1 MDIDP
6 NLPYR
11 EMIREKYRQ
20 VRKQYEANKDMHNP
34 YSVKEEMSKVEILEH
49 MKEKL
54 KDRGQDYGDVTENHQ
69 RQIDMINPYLSHVL
83 GVPVNLTASQ
93 MATIM
98 LLVKIGRLCENK
110 NHLDTWADLIG
121 YAACGYEM
129 ISKGDGADLE
139 EEDDTVNP
147 HWANDR

>member
-1 MDIDP
+1 MKQIDP
-6 NLPYR
+6 RLPYR
-11 EMIREKYRQ
+11 EMIRQKYKQ
-20 VRKQYEANKDMHNP
+20 VREQMNNP
-34 YSVKEEMSKVEILEH
+34 YAVKDKMSKVEILEH
-49 MKEKL
+49 MKDKL
-54 KDRGQDYGDVTENHQ
+54 ADRGKDYGDVTENHA

-83 GVPVNLTASQ
+83 GVPVNLTPSQ
-93 MATIM
+93 MATMM

-110 NHLDTWADLIG
+110 DHLDTWADLIG

-129 ISKGDGADLE
+129 ISKGDGQQVPE